1 MADYPRRPSANFLVK
16 HTKRE
21 TDSMLEGDEALEL
34 TAANYGCDEWW
45 LLLESGS
52 SVSRGDVRERPM

>member
-1 MADYPRRPSANFLVK
+1 MADYPRRPSANLNFLVK

-45 LLLESGS
+45 LLLDP
-52 SVSRGDVRERPM
+52 V